1 MDFDGGQYS
10 IIDEYVPF
18 YPLALHSRVSYTGA
32 SLNLADDAE
41 EVLLRSAEVGA
52 GLQYT
57 LTAQSARVL
66 QDSTYSEFYGADA
79 SLVLDDITAQVAQYR
94 QTLSGIFNQEMTG
107 HERVGNVT
115 ITTYA
120 NGTRVYVNFGYTDAA
135 VDGITVPARSYA
147 AQQEVSK

>member
-1 MDFDGGQYS
+1 MNRRKKSPKPFDQ
-10 IIDEYVPF
+10 
-18 YPLALHSRVSYTGA
+18 PLALHSRVSYTGA

-41 EVLLRSAEVGA
+41 EVLLRSAEMGA

-135 VDGITVPARSYA
+135 VVGRVNNGSGRRLKHHRPCPVTP
-147 AQQEVSK
+147 E

>member
-1 MDFDGGQYS
+1 M
-10 IIDEYVPF
+10 
-18 YPLALHSRVSYTGA
+18 
-32 SLNLADDAE
+32 
-41 EVLLRSAEVGA
+41 
-52 GLQYT
+52 
-57 LTAQSARVL
+57 
-66 QDSTYSEFYGADA
+66 
-79 SLVLDDITAQVAQYR
+79 LDDITAQVAQYR

-120 NGTRVYVNFGYTDAA
+120 NGTRVYVNFGYTDTA